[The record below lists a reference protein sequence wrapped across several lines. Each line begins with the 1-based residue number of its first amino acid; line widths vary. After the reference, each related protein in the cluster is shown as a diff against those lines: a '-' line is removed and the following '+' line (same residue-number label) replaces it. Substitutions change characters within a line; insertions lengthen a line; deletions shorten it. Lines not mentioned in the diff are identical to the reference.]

1 MPPQLNDPTLRE
13 PPTYPAQPTILFQVL
28 ANVPLW
34 GARSG
39 LKMARWSPCDAVL
52 LWFFEAVS

>member
-1 MPPQLNDPTLRE
+1 MKPTTN
-13 PPTYPAQPTILFQVL
+13 PPTPPPSAEPSHRRTFFQVL
-28 ANVPLW
+28 ANLPLW